1 MQDCYVIDNNGYV
14 ILSEY
19 NDTGK
24 YFGELD
30 KRGVYMQSMI
40 QMGIFKNLTVYDF
53 QALCSE
59 QIEIKSDAQVL
70 LTVGSY

>member
-1 MQDCYVIDNNGYV
+1 M